1 MDVLLTG
8 NMGVSRVLL
17 LVVAAVV
24 VAGVF
29 SHVSGLVSADIVMG
43 RHAHAHAGTYTCM
56 GEHAYNGTQTE
67 APPHAWGVG
76 VDA

>member
-8 NMGVSRVLL
+8 NMGVSLVLL
-17 LVVAAVV
+17 LVVTAV

-29 SHVSGLVSADIVMG
+29 SHVSGLVRADIVMG

-56 GEHAYNGTQTE
+56 GEHAYNCTQTE
-67 APPHAWGVG
+67 APPHAWGVV